1 MEQRDYLLREIEK
14 IGAIIMVIRR
24 KLFGGTDEPAITVE
38 NQAEALK
45 EMLLSEAFIDLNE
58 LLAMDAEDTD
68 KYLAGHE
75 RFNVANIE
83 LLAQTLSDLGMTSTP
98 PFSFALLEKALQL
111 YKICSLRDRTYS
123 FEREAAIST
132 IREALKA

>member
-14 IGAIIMVIRR
+14 IGAIIIAIHR

-75 RFNVANIE
+75 GFNVANIE